1 MTRKVLQMDANWKWT
16 GIYLQKSCQAKKGL
30 WLCMTLQKKCV
41 CGGRRRRFRRL
52 WNVIR
57 LNELGMC
64 NYISSGSLFYIF
76 SSIFVFNLSKCNVN
90 FTVCNK
96 QDIVCWAVSM
106 LNKHDLERITSVVLY
121 LEIDKIEMH
130 GQLFTPLDS
139 C

>member
-1 MTRKVLQMDANWKWT
+1 MQIESGRGYTFNNLVKQ
-16 GIYLQKSCQAKKGL
+16 KKGL

-41 CGGRRRRFRRL
+41 SVCVCGGGRRRRFRRL

-64 NYISSGSLFYIF
+64 NYISSGSLFCIF
-76 SSIFVFNLSKCNVN
+76 SCIFVFNLSKCNVN

-106 LNKHDLERITSVVLY
+106 VSKHDLERITSVVLY

>member
-1 MTRKVLQMDANWKWT
+1 MQIESGRGYTFKNLVK
-16 GIYLQKSCQAKKGL
+16 QKKRSMVMYDFAKKV
-30 WLCMTLQKKCV
+30 CV
-41 CGGRRRRFRRL
+41 CGGGEGRRRRFRRL

-96 QDIVCWAVSM
+96 QDIVCWAVSI

>member
-1 MTRKVLQMDANWKWT
+1 MDANWKWT
-16 GIYLQKSCQAKKGL
+16 GVYLQQSCQAKKRSMVMYDFAKKV
-30 WLCMTLQKKCV
+30 CKCV
-41 CGGRRRRFRRL
+41 CVWGGGRRRRFRRL

-64 NYISSGSLFYIF
+64 NYISSGSLFCIF
-76 SSIFVFNLSKCNVN
+76 SCIFVFNLSKCNVN

-106 LNKHDLERITSVVLY
+106 VSKHDLERITSVVLY